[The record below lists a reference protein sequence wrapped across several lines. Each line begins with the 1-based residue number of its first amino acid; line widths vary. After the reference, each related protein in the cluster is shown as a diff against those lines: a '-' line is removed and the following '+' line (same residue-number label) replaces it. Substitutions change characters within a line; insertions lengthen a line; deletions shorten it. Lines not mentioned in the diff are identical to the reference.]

1 MTHEAIM
8 EKLNEIFQDIFDDDT
23 LVITENTT
31 ANDIEDWDSLEHI
44 NLVSAVEKAF
54 GMKFRMQ
61 EVSGMKNVGEMADI
75 IAARAE
81 EMCRNSWTFQAF
93 CCIMMIDLYTIR
105 IHSEESRCQKNS
117 FYLIKKKII
126 TRHSRRYWT
135 LSGRF

>member
-81 EMCRNSWTFQAF
+81 EPKPKKRVWLWEKTGKKSKRNF
-93 CCIMMIDLYTIR
+93 
-105 IHSEESRCQKNS
+105 
-117 FYLIKKKII
+117 
-126 TRHSRRYWT
+126 
-135 LSGRF
+135 

>member
-54 GMKFRMQ
+54 GMKFRMKWQ
-61 EVSGMKNVGEMADI
+61 TLLLPVPKNRSRKSGACSGGKRFSLPEK
-75 IAARAE
+75 
-81 EMCRNSWTFQAF
+81 
-93 CCIMMIDLYTIR
+93 
-105 IHSEESRCQKNS
+105 QK
-117 FYLIKKKII
+117 LETK
-126 TRHSRRYWT
+126 
-135 LSGRF
+135 